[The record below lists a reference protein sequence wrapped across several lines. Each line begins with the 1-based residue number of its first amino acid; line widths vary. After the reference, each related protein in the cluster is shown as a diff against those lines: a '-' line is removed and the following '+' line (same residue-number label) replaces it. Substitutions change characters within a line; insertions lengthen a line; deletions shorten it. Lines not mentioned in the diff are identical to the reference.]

1 MMRTMELDTSLDR
14 LKINKIITV
23 SNSICRNNNFPA
35 LISWPVVFATSPV
48 SALLWCLHPGCD
60 LKGAAR
66 TFHRSRHSCR
76 TKETSHLVTRLL
88 AQCALTPPPWKFAD
102 NAELTDNWPQTPTF
116 LSFVL
121 HNGLWRG
128 WESPSLLDTITLKYL
143 LLQLIELNSSLS
155 FGLFFTS
162 FRIPHFSFCKPLT
175 LQQPKG

>member
-1 MMRTMELDTSLDR
+1 MELDTSLDR

-23 SNSICRNNNFPA
+23 SNSICRDDNFPA
-35 LISWPVVFATSPV
+35 LISWPVVFATSPM

-66 TFHRSRHSCR
+66 TFHWPRHSCR

-88 AQCALTPPPWKFAD
+88 ALCALTPPPRRSAD
-102 NAELTDNWPQTPTF
+102 NAGLTDNWPQTPTF

-121 HNGLWRG
+121 LNGLWRG

-143 LLQLIELNSSLS
+143 LLQLDSLS
-155 FGLFFTS
+155 RTQVSTLGY
-162 FRIPHFSFCKPLT
+162 FSHLSEFLISVFVSH
-175 LQQPKG
+175 

>member
-1 MMRTMELDTSLDR
+1 MG

-23 SNSICRNNNFPA
+23 SNSICRNDNFPA

-48 SALLWCLHPGCD
+48 SALLWCLHLGCD

-66 TFHRSRHSCR
+66 TFHWPRHSCR

-88 AQCALTPPPWKFAD
+88 ALCALTPPPRRSAD
-102 NAELTDNWPQTPTF
+102 NAGLTDNWPQTPTF

-121 HNGLWRG
+121 LNGLWRG

-143 LLQLIELNSSLS
+143 LLRLNSLSWTQHSSLN

-162 FRIPHFSFCKPLT
+162 FRIPHFSFCEPLT

>member
-1 MMRTMELDTSLDR
+1 MMSTMELDTSLDG

-66 TFHRSRHSCR
+66 TFHRPRHSCC

-88 AQCALTPPPWKFAD
+88 ALCALTLRLLG
-102 NAELTDNWPQTPTF
+102 NLLTM
-116 LSFVL
+116 
-121 HNGLWRG
+121 R
-128 WESPSLLDTITLKYL
+128 
-143 LLQLIELNSSLS
+143 SSLIIGHRHQHFFHLSSTMDYEEDERVWACWIQLHWNTCCYNSLSWTQVSTLGS
-155 FGLFFTS
+155 FSHLSEFLISVFVS
-162 FRIPHFSFCKPLT
+162 H
-175 LQQPKG
+175 

>member
-1 MMRTMELDTSLDR
+1 MELDTSLDR

-23 SNSICRNNNFPA
+23 SNSICRDDNFPA
-35 LISWPVVFATSPV
+35 LISWPVVFATSPM

-66 TFHRSRHSCR
+66 TFHWPRHSCC

-88 AQCALTPPPWKFAD
+88 ALCALTPPPRRSAD
-102 NAELTDNWPQTPTF
+102 NAGLTDNWPQTPTF

-121 HNGLWRG
+121 LNGLWRG
-128 WESPSLLDTITLKYL
+128 WESPSLLDTIRYTEILVATT
-143 LLQLIELNSSLS
+143 QLIELNSSLN

-162 FRIPHFSFCKPLT
+162 FRIPHFSFCEPLT